1 MGACIGLVKFA
12 KVAKMN
18 ISNLTDYATAQLK
31 PQDAGNTKPTP
42 DVAAKPLMG
51 KQAELSVAEV
61 LEVVQK
67 ANAALTGNQSNLK
80 FLVDNDNGKPI
91 VQIVDQETQEVLKQI
106 PSVEMLKIAKA
117 IEKMQ
122 GVLMSREV

>member
-1 MGACIGLVKFA
+1 MGACLARLEFA

-18 ISNLTDYATAQLK
+18 ISNMADYATALQK
-31 PQDAGNTKPTP
+31 PQDTGNTKPVP
-42 DVAAKPLMG
+42 AAAAKPLMG
-51 KQAELSVAEV
+51 EQAELTVGEV

-67 ANAALTGNQSNLK
+67 ANAALTSNQSNLK
-80 FLVDNDNGKPI
+80 FLVDTDNGKPI
-91 VQIVDQETQEVLKQI
+91 VQIVDRETQEVLKQI

>member
-1 MGACIGLVKFA
+1 MGAYPARLEFG

-18 ISNLTDYATAQLK
+18 ISNMAEYATALPKQQEISN
-31 PQDAGNTKPTP
+31 PQTLQGN
-42 DVAAKPLMG
+42 VAKPVMG
-51 KQAELSVAEV
+51 KQAELSVSEV

-67 ANAALTGNQSNLK
+67 ANAALASNQSNLK
-80 FLVDNDNGKPI
+80 FLVDSDNGKPI
-91 VQIVDQETQEVLKQI
+91 VQIIDRETQEILKQI

-122 GVLMSREV
+122 GVLMSREA

>member
-1 MGACIGLVKFA
+1 MGACCGLVKFA

-18 ISNLTDYATAQLK
+18 ISNMADYATALQK
-31 PQDAGNTKPTP
+31 PQDATNTKPVQNMEVKSP
-42 DVAAKPLMG
+42 MG
-51 KQAELSVAEV
+51 ERAELSVSEV

-67 ANAALTGNQSNLK
+67 ANAALTSNQSNLK
-80 FLVDNDNGKPI
+80 FLVDSDNGKPI
-91 VQIVDQETQEVLKQI
+91 VQIVDRETQEVLKQI

-122 GVLMSREV
+122 GVLMSREA

>member
-1 MGACIGLVKFA
+1 
-12 KVAKMN
+12 MN
-18 ISNLTDYATAQLK
+18 ISNMADYATALQK
-31 PQDAGNTKPTP
+31 PQDAGNTKPALGSG
-42 DVAAKPLMG
+42 VKPLMG
-51 KQAELSVAEV
+51 EQAELSVSEV

-67 ANAALTGNQSNLK
+67 ANAALTSNQSNLK
-80 FLVDNDNGKPI
+80 FLVDSDNGKPI
-91 VQIVDQETQEVLKQI
+91 VQIVDRETQEVLKQI

>member
-1 MGACIGLVKFA
+1 
-12 KVAKMN
+12 MN
-18 ISNLTDYATAQLK
+18 ISNMADYATALQK
-31 PQDAGNTKPTP
+31 PQDTSNTRPVQATEIKPP
-42 DVAAKPLMG
+42 MG
-51 KQAELSVAEV
+51 EQAELSVSEV

-80 FLVDNDNGKPI
+80 FLVDSDNGKPI
-91 VQIVDQETQEVLKQI
+91 VQIVDRETEEVLKQI

-122 GVLMSREV
+122 GVLMSREA

>member
-1 MGACIGLVKFA
+1 MGTCFARLEFA

-18 ISNLTDYATAQLK
+18 ISNMADYSTALQK
-31 PQDAGNTKPTP
+31 PQEIDNIKPVP
-42 DVAAKPLMG
+42 AVVAKPLMG
-51 KQAELSVAEV
+51 EQAELSVNEV

-67 ANAALTGNQSNLK
+67 VNAALTSNQSNLK
-80 FLVDNDNGKPI
+80 FLVDSENGKPI
-91 VQIVDQETQEVLKQI
+91 VQIIDRETQEVLKQI

>member
-1 MGACIGLVKFA
+1 
-12 KVAKMN
+12 
-18 ISNLTDYATAQLK
+18 
-31 PQDAGNTKPTP
+31 
-42 DVAAKPLMG
+42 VAAKPLLG
-51 KQAELSVAEV
+51 EKAELSVSEV

-67 ANAALTGNQSNLK
+67 ANAALTSNQSNLK
-80 FLVDNDNGKPI
+80 FLVDTDNGKPI
-91 VQIVDQETQEVLKQI
+91 VQIVDRETQEVLKQI

>member
-1 MGACIGLVKFA
+1 MQ

-18 ISNLTDYATAQLK
+18 ISNMSDYAMALQK
-31 PQDAGNTKPTP
+31 PQDTSNIKAPTGNAPQP
-42 DVAAKPLMG
+42 ILG
-51 KQAELSVAEV
+51 EGAELTVEEV
-61 LEVVQK
+61 IEVVQK
-67 ANAALTGNQSNLK
+67 ANNALASNQSNLQ
-80 FLVDNDNGKPI
+80 FLIDNDNGKPI
-91 VQIVDQETQEVLKQI
+91 VQIVDRETQEILKQI

>member
-1 MGACIGLVKFA
+1 MGACCGLVKFA

-18 ISNLTDYATAQLK
+18 ISNMADYATALQK
-31 PQDAGNTKPTP
+31 PQDAGNTKPVP
-42 DVAAKPLMG
+42 GAGAKPLMG
-51 KQAELSVAEV
+51 EQAELSVSEV

-67 ANAALTGNQSNLK
+67 ANAALTSNQSNLK
-80 FLVDNDNGKPI
+80 FLVDSDNGKPI
-91 VQIVDQETQEVLKQI
+91 VQIVDRETQEVLKQI

>member
-1 MGACIGLVKFA
+1 
-12 KVAKMN
+12 MN
-18 ISNLTDYATAQLK
+18 ISNMADYATALQK
-31 PQDAGNTKPTP
+31 PQDAGNTKPVP
-42 DVAAKPLMG
+42 GAGAKSLMG
-51 KQAELSVAEV
+51 EQAELSVSEV

-67 ANAALTGNQSNLK
+67 ANAALTSNQSNLK
-80 FLVDNDNGKPI
+80 FLVDSDNGKPI
-91 VQIVDQETQEVLKQI
+91 VQIVDRETQEVLKQI

>member
-1 MGACIGLVKFA
+1 
-12 KVAKMN
+12 MN
-18 ISNLTDYATAQLK
+18 ISNMADYATALQK
-31 PQDAGNTKPTP
+31 PQDAGSTKPAKGS
-42 DVAAKPLMG
+42 VAKPLMG
-51 KQAELSVAEV
+51 EQAELSVSEV

-67 ANAALTGNQSNLK
+67 ANAALTSNQSNLK
-80 FLVDNDNGKPI
+80 FLVDSDNGKPI
-91 VQIVDQETQEVLKQI
+91 VQIVDRETQEVLKQI

>member
-1 MGACIGLVKFA
+1 MGACLGLVKFA

-18 ISNLTDYATAQLK
+18 ISNMADYATALQK
-31 PQDAGNTKPTP
+31 PQDTANTRPVQNTEVKPP
-42 DVAAKPLMG
+42 MGAK
-51 KQAELSVAEV
+51 AELSVSEV

-67 ANAALTGNQSNLK
+67 ANAALMSNQSNLK
-80 FLVDNDNGKPI
+80 FLVDSDNGKPI
-91 VQIVDQETQEVLKQI
+91 VQIVDRETQEVLKQI

>member
-1 MGACIGLVKFA
+1 
-12 KVAKMN
+12 MN
-18 ISNLTDYATAQLK
+18 ISNMADYATALQK
-31 PQDAGNTKPTP
+31 PQDAGNTKPVP
-42 DVAAKPLMG
+42 CAGAKPLMG
-51 KQAELSVAEV
+51 EQAELSVSEV

-67 ANAALTGNQSNLK
+67 ANAALTSNQSNLK
-80 FLVDNDNGKPI
+80 FLVDSDNGKPI
-91 VQIVDQETQEVLKQI
+91 VQIVDRETQEVLKQI

>member
-1 MGACIGLVKFA
+1 MGTCFARLKFA

-18 ISNLTDYATAQLK
+18 ISNMADYATALQK
-31 PQDAGNTKPTP
+31 PQEIDNIKPVP
-42 DVAAKPLMG
+42 AVAAKPLMG
-51 KQAELSVAEV
+51 EQAELSVGEV

-67 ANAALTGNQSNLK
+67 ANAALTSNQSNLK
-80 FLVDNDNGKPI
+80 FLVDSDNGKPI
-91 VQIVDQETQEVLKQI
+91 VQIIDRETQEVLKQI

>member
-1 MGACIGLVKFA
+1 
-12 KVAKMN
+12 MN
-18 ISNLTDYATAQLK
+18 ISNMADYANALQK
-31 PQDAGNTKPTP
+31 PQDTTSVKAPSGNT
-42 DVAAKPLMG
+42 AKPLMG
-51 KQAELSVAEV
+51 EQAELSVSEV

-67 ANAALTGNQSNLK
+67 ANAALSSNQSNLK
-80 FLVDNDNGKPI
+80 FLVDTDNGKPI
-91 VQIVDQETQEVLKQI
+91 VQIVDRETQEILKQI

>member
-1 MGACIGLVKFA
+1 
-12 KVAKMN
+12 MN
-18 ISNLTDYATAQLK
+18 ISNMADYATALQK
-31 PQDAGNTKPTP
+31 PQDATNTRPVQVAEIKPP
-42 DVAAKPLMG
+42 MG
-51 KQAELSVAEV
+51 ENAELTVGEV

-67 ANAALTGNQSNLK
+67 ANAALTSNQSNLK
-80 FLVDNDNGKPI
+80 FLVDSDNGKPI
-91 VQIVDQETQEVLKQI
+91 VQIVDRETQEVLKQI